1 MSLDDAANRLLVL
14 QDVAE
19 TWHQHGSG
27 DCRDLPAFLGVKMG
41 VIDAPQSAILGF
53 CSEFQGRGM
62 ISINAFIQ
70 GSPLEEYVIAHE
82 VSHLVVGICDEGEA
96 CGRGTSHFCEAL
108 AWCGSAYFL
117 QPVTDNEPER
127 MLLERPRTA
136 LDAPARLLRLSL
148 AAGLNEIPYDLQLN
162 MTEMAR
168 LMEDSAHLM
177 ARTLRRD
184 AIRKN
189 PLTSGSTSAYTV
201 LTN

>member
-1 MSLDDAANRLLVL
+1 MLKNAASRLLVL
-14 QDVAE
+14 QDVAD
-19 TWHQHGSG
+19 TWHQYGSG
-27 DCRDLPAFLGVKMG
+27 DCRDLPAFLGIRVG
-41 VIDAPQSAILGF
+41 VLDMPESAILGF
-53 CSEFQGRGM
+53 CSEYQGNGFV
-62 ISINAFIQ
+62 SINGFIQ
-70 GSPLEEYVIAHE
+70 GTPLEEYVIAHE
-82 VSHLVVGICDEGEA
+82 VSHLIVGICEEGEA

-117 QPVTDNEPER
+117 QAVADDEPER
-127 MLLERPRTA
+127 MLLERPRTV

-148 AAGLNEIPYDLQLN
+148 AAGLHEIPFDLQLD

-189 PLTSGSTSAYTV
+189 PLTARSTIAYTT